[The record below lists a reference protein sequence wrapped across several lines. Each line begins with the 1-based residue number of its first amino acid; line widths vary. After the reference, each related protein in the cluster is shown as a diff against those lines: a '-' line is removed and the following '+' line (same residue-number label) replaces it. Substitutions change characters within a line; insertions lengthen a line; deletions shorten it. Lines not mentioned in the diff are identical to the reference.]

1 MKIMAPRDQS
11 RLSRERDRP
20 LLRAMGAALA
30 LVAVLVG
37 GVLGVVW
44 MKVQQVRVSYR
55 LDDLRTLRTD
65 VEKLNRQLKVELATL
80 TALARVESR
89 ATGLGLAP
97 PAAGQVRLAR
107 EYVGGGRGSASIR
120 TAWEDRLISDGRPF
134 P

>member
-11 RLSRERDRP
+11 RLSRERDRR

>member
-1 MKIMAPRDQS
+1 
-11 RLSRERDRP
+11 
-20 LLRAMGAALA
+20 MGAALA

>member
-1 MKIMAPRDQS
+1 
-11 RLSRERDRP
+11 
-20 LLRAMGAALA
+20 MGAALA

-80 TALARVESR
+80 TALAQVESR

-107 EYVGGGRGSASIR
+107 EYVGGGRGSASLR
-120 TAWEDRLISDGRPF
+120 TAWEERLISDGRPF

>member
-1 MKIMAPRDQS
+1 MAPRDQS
-11 RLSRERDRP
+11 RLSRERDRR

-120 TAWEDRLISDGRPF
+120 TAWEERLISDGRPF